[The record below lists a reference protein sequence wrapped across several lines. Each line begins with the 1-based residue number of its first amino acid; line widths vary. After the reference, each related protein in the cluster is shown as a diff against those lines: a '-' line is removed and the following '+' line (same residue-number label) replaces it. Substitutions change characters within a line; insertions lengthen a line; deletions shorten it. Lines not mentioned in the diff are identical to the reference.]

1 MTSQCMVLRIH
12 ELEYIVNQAK
22 TFLSPENTYTL
33 RDSGIQQGNIFDA
46 FIFTLIP

>member
-12 ELEYIVNQAK
+12 EYIVNQAK

-33 RDSGIQQGNIFDA
+33 RDSGIQQGNIFDV